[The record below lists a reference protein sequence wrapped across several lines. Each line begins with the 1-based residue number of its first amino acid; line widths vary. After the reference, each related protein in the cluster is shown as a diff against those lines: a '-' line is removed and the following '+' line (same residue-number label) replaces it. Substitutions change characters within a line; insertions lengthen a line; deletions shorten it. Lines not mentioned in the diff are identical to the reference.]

1 METKAIEEHL
11 DRATCVPLEDRSKM
25 ASPILTALTKLSENL
40 IVHRNLFQDQN
51 IISGKEKA
59 IKLQGYSGVSGK
71 PCFRK

>member
-40 IVHRNLFQDQN
+40 IVHRNLF